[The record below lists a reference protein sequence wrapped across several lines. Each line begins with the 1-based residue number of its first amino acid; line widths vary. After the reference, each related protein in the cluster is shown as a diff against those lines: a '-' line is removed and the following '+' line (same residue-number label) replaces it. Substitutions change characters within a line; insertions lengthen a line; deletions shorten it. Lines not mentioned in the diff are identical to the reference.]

1 MSKEDEAAR
10 LTCLADSLWRNMSS
24 SDCPYK
30 YIPRLRDIDEARER
44 EGIEPETGMT
54 EVQIFNAIHR

>member
-1 MSKEDEAAR
+1 MSKEDDAAR
-10 LTCLADSLWRNMSS
+10 LAGRAAMLWRRIMISNN
-24 SDCPYK
+24 
-30 YIPRLRDIDEARER
+30 PRKFLLPLSRIDEARER